1 MLKIWVTAA
10 SVIYI
15 ISVNRG
21 KGEEGDSLRVLSLLT
36 TLMVVWKLLSG
47 VRVVYVLG
55 WEHRGSK
62 GAEAEYEIG
71 LCHWHYTCL
80 FLSAATHI

>member
-10 SVIYI
+10 SVIYN

-21 KGEEGDSLRVLSLLT
+21 KGEEGDSLRVLSILT

-55 WEHRGSK
+55 WEHQGSK